1 MSNFFVSS
9 LKISNNN
16 ETYEDNLNNYK
27 NQKIPKLNINNKKL
41 CSNNKNDYTSNSNY
55 NNVYPNLISSQL
67 ILRKLLQKTEDS
79 LIKMLILEIQKEKIP
94 NKYLSKEIN
103 ITNSNNVNSSYRNIP
118 LMLEIIKKIFS
129 FQKFLYI
136 NNINDKYL
144 NNILNNFEYLQIPK
158 NKYIFN
164 KNDFVD
170 YFYLIIQ
177 GKVHIESIINE
188 KNEYER
194 KFSVLN
200 EGDCFG
206 EWELL
211 ENKIIRNSSS
221 FCLENCD
228 LFYLTKD
235 NFNSYLMK
243 IMKKNINAQRNFIF
257 QTIPPF
263 YKTNLLEII
272 DKTLDKIVLK
282 KNDILYYEGDPA
294 KYLYIIYDGEFAV
307 KRNFF
312 QIKDRNYN
320 CIRKCPSTSNMNCI
334 NTINFDVKNFK
345 HNKKEYEYYLKL
357 PIMLNL
363 TKGEFIGLE
372 SIKNYKLYY
381 EKVKEIELKKKSN
394 KLREKLSSNLI
405 NKFEQKKS
413 RNIFFNNK
421 LNNNLKNK
429 KKNNLFINYS
439 NDDINPFKYKKQQIL
454 NNKKN
459 NNEID
464 IEIEYKYHYNTT
476 IIAKRDF
483 NLVYRLQPKVIAH
496 NVFNFVNKHFN
507 KIVKN
512 RNSIIDSYLKN
523 YYEISKSTRI
533 IYREELIQNQII
545 EEKNGVKKIIKN
557 INFTSKNMKDKK
569 PNFIKTLITQFKIK
583 SINNNNNNNLSNK
596 NNLNNQ
602 INNGNFKKLFLNKL
616 NYLNKVNQRLNNSS
630 SKILLNKNKTN
641 RISNSN
647 PKINHNK
654 SSEIIFSLN
663 KSFNNNSQNINIR
676 NKSFFFNSGNY
687 CLPLYSNIMN
697 NNLI

>member
-1 MSNFFVSS
+1 M
-9 LKISNNN
+9 
-16 ETYEDNLNNYK
+16 
-27 NQKIPKLNINNKKL
+27 
-41 CSNNKNDYTSNSNY
+41 
-55 NNVYPNLISSQL
+55 
-67 ILRKLLQKTEDS
+67 
-79 LIKMLILEIQKEKIP
+79 
-94 NKYLSKEIN
+94 
-103 ITNSNNVNSSYRNIP
+103 
-118 LMLEIIKKIFS
+118 
-129 FQKFLYI
+129 
-136 NNINDKYL
+136 
-144 NNILNNFEYLQIPK
+144 
-158 NKYIFN
+158 
-164 KNDFVD
+164 
-170 YFYLIIQ
+170 
-177 GKVHIESIINE
+177 
-188 KNEYER
+188 
-194 KFSVLN
+194 
-200 EGDCFG
+200 
-206 EWELL
+206 
-211 ENKIIRNSSS
+211 
-221 FCLENCD
+221 
-228 LFYLTKD
+228 
-235 NFNSYLMK
+235 
-243 IMKKNINAQRNFIF
+243 
-257 QTIPPF
+257 
-263 YKTNLLEII
+263 
-272 DKTLDKIVLK
+272 
-282 KNDILYYEGDPA
+282 
-294 KYLYIIYDGEFAV
+294 
-307 KRNFF
+307 
-312 QIKDRNYN
+312 
-320 CIRKCPSTSNMNCI
+320 
-334 NTINFDVKNFK
+334 
-345 HNKKEYEYYLKL
+345 
-357 PIMLNL
+357 
-363 TKGEFIGLE
+363 
-372 SIKNYKLYY
+372 
-381 EKVKEIELKKKSN
+381 
-394 KLREKLSSNLI
+394 
-405 NKFEQKKS
+405 
-413 RNIFFNNK
+413 
-421 LNNNLKNK
+421 
-429 KKNNLFINYS
+429 
-439 NDDINPFKYKKQQIL
+439 

-583 SINNNNNNNLSNK
+583 SINFNNNNNLSNK

-687 CLPLYSNIMN
+687 RLPLYSNIMN